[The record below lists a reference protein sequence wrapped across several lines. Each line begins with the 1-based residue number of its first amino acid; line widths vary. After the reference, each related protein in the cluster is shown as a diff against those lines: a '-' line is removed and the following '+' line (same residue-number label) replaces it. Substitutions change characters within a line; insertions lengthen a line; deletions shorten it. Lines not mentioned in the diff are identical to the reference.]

1 VSTIASMMALAGIGL
16 GSALGEVVGIVPMLN
31 VSGLLYAS
39 AGVLALVLLR
49 PWWGRARNEPGR
61 E

>member
-1 VSTIASMMALAGIGL
+1 MALVGISF

-31 VSGLLYAS
+31 VSSLLNAS

-49 PWWGRARNEPGR
+49 GWAQGRVRSEPGGA
-61 E
+61 